1 MSSDK
6 KIKLYTYW
14 RSSSAYR
21 VRIALNLKGLDYES
35 IPIHLV
41 KDGGEQHADA
51 YKELNP
57 QELIPTLI
65 DGDVVLSQSL
75 AIMEYLDEAYPDT
88 PSLLSMDTVARAKI
102 RSLALIVATD
112 IQPLDNL
119 RVLQYLKNTM
129 QVSDEQKTQWY
140 AHWIVKGFEAYE
152 AMLNDQDTYSFADQ
166 PSLADACLIPQ
177 IYNADRFDIDLSWYP
192 NILKIRD
199 NCMQLDAFDNA
210 KPENQPD
217 AVKPV
222 IL

>member
-35 IPIHLV
+35 IPVHLV
-41 KDGGEQHADA
+41 KDGGEQHTAA

-75 AIMEYLDEAYPDT
+75 AIIEYLDEAYPDT
-88 PSLLSMDTVARAKI
+88 PSLLSVDTVARAKI

-140 AHWIVKGFEAYE
+140 AHWIVVGFEAYE

-199 NCMQLDAFDNA
+199 NCMRLDAFEQA